1 MSFYALRTTKIT
13 KSMVMFFYNYLFQI
27 TIATIVLLQ
36 FFVLDLQLNFQR
48 LSEDDVYTQ
57 LERIAEMADD
67 GADTARP
74 VGVLTTADRTTW
86 ARARE
91 QLLKGTCY
99 KELISLFRCL
109 LNYCLVNT
117 FFKLCILVLIFI

>member
-1 MSFYALRTTKIT
+1 M
-13 KSMVMFFYNYLFQI
+13 
-27 TIATIVLLQ
+27 
-36 FFVLDLQLNFQR
+36 LDLQLNFQR